1 MNAKVKPS
9 VDSLLRSEASLD
21 RAFAFLAGLVVVELG
36 WLVCRLS
43 LELFDAGWARTGTAL
58 LTAATL
64 AAYVWFAVET
74 GRSASGLGKPGW
86 LYAGWVI
93 GAPLVAI
100 GVGLAD
106 LDRVARLLEL
116 APLHLKFVGLLIGIS
131 PLSLKF
137 VLSSQLRSEIHDR
150 TFAD

>member
-1 MNAKVKPS
+1 MNTRAKPS
-9 VDSLLRSEASLD
+9 VDRLLRSEASLD
-21 RAFAFLAGLVVVELG
+21 RAFAFLAALVVVELG

-43 LELFDAGWARTGTAL
+43 LELFEAGWARTGTTL
-58 LTAATL
+58 LTVATL
-64 AAYVWFAVET
+64 AAYAWFAVAT
-74 GRSASGLGKPGW
+74 GRSASGLGKAGW

-93 GAPLVAI
+93 GAPLLAI

-106 LDRVARLLEL
+106 LERVARLLEL
-116 APLHLKFVGLLIGIS
+116 DPLHLKFIGVLVGIS

-137 VLSSQLRSEIHDR
+137 ILSSQLRSEIHDR